1 MILLL
6 NEVKKPTVVWS
17 IHGRRRFMQRA
28 GCVLPPDLPP
38 LSWEYGSETSAA
50 FPPGLSKF
58 RGTSSLSH
66 SLHCPVLGASQS
78 WVDKAAGWA
87 EQTLTAW
94 PALGWRSL
102 KIRSVLVFPPLR
114 HFINSHFLHDRTE
127 DQVCRLPPPT
137 ARPRLAREASTSS
150 VPAHTGQLPA
160 GFYPSRDSEARGPP
174 HGLDLHV
181 CPQVPSDCPR
191 AVSSTA
197 ILLPNLLSSDSHYD
211 RLDCGPQTHSLEP

>member
-1 MILLL
+1 MADEGLCKGQAVSCPLTSHHH
-6 NEVKKPTVVWS
+6 PGS
-17 IHGRRRFMQRA
+17 MARRRQLPSRQALANSEGLPAFHVACTAPSWGPARA
-28 GCVLPPDLPP
+28 G
-38 LSWEYGSETSAA
+38 WTG
-50 FPPGLSKF
+50 
-58 RGTSSLSH
+58 
-66 SLHCPVLGASQS
+66 PV
-78 WVDKAAGWA
+78 GWA

-137 ARPRLAREASTSS
+137 ACPRLAREASTSS
-150 VPAHTGQLPA
+150 APAHTGQLPA

-174 HGLDLHV
+174 RGLDLHV

-197 ILLPNLLSSDSHYD
+197 ILLPSLLSSDSHYD